1 MVLTAAQKTA
11 FFEDA
16 DQMDIPHATVLE
28 LRNEGINTLD
38 DLEEFDKE
46 QLDQI
51 AQNLRRPAG
60 GVAAFTFGAK
70 S

>member
-1 MVLTAAQKTA
+1 MVLTVAHTTA
-11 FFEDA
+11 FFEDT
-16 DQMDIPHATVLE
+16 DQMAIPHATVLE

-51 AQNLRRPAG
+51 AQNLLRPAG
-60 GVAAFTFGAK
+60 GVAAFTFGAN